1 MTWKVAQYPAVDGRN
16 DVTEAMTSTAGR
28 PETPP
33 AGFFAKA
40 NMTWQVVGGCLLA
53 PIILTVL
60 ITARFQGWDI
70 PTYTW
75 LLWLQLPILMVHEF
89 EEYVFPGGFKSFFN
103 HDTVFASP
111 EPGDDTPLSEGYV
124 FFVNIVTVWGWAIA
138 GALLAGVAPWV
149 GFGLVVFNAGV
160 NCVQHT
166 VLFQIKHEGYNPGL
180 ITTMLLLLPF
190 STFITIYVVQNHVLS
205 GWQWAL
211 SIVLGLGVVVG
222 FAAITGSRRRKSA

>member
-1 MTWKVAQYPAVDGRN
+1 MVD
-16 DVTEAMTSTAGR
+16 TA
-28 PETPP
+28 TPP
-33 AGFFAKA
+33 ASEIRSGSGFFAKA
-40 NMTWQVVGGCLLA
+40 NMTWQVTGGCLLA
-53 PIILTVL
+53 PVLLTVL
-60 ITARFQGWDI
+60 ITARLQGWDI

-89 EEYVFPGGFKSFFN
+89 EEYVLPGGFKSFFN

-111 EPGDDTPLSEGYV
+111 DPGDNTPLSEGYV

-160 NCVQHT
+160 NCIQHS
-166 VLFQIKHEGYNPGL
+166 VLFQ

-190 STFITIYVVQNHVLS
+190 STFITIYVIQNDVLS
-205 GWQWAL
+205 TVDWVLAV
-211 SIVLGLGVVVG
+211 VLGLGVVAG
-222 FAAITGSRRRKSA
+222 FAGITGSRRHRSA